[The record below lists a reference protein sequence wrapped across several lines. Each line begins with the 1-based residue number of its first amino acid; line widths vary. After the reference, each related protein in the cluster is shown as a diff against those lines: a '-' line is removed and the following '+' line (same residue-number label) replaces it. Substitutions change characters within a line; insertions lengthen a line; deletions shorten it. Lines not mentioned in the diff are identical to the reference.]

1 MEFRG
6 TDKRSMPPS
15 SSSSAYN
22 NNPSI
27 IRDQQPSFSATTTLL
42 SPTSGRGGGGGERS
56 NNGSTSAH
64 HLYQNHVLDHHQ
76 HHHQQQQLQQ
86 HRQRVQQPVDN
97 QPDPDPVSIA
107 GIYTPVASPIAAD
120 GSTTQSLTTIRYR
133 ECLRN
138 HAANIGGHVVDGCG
152 EFMPSGDQG
161 TREAL
166 KCAACDCHRN
176 FHRKEVDGESQSS
189 LGANCYYCY
198 NPGNKNDRGS
208 RSVVPPRSHSHH
220 PLTTPTTTFLPTPLQ
235 QHQSKFHQL
244 GLPNSPPSGPIQP
257 MMMAFGGGGSGGGA
271 ESSSEE
277 HNMFGG
283 IGQSSHPGSSKKRF
297 RTKFTQ
303 EQKDKLLEFA
313 EKIGWRIQ
321 KQDEQEVQHFC
332 AEVGVK
338 RQVFKV
344 WMHNNKHVM
353 RKKEL

>member
-6 TDKRSMPPS
+6 TDKRSMPS

-27 IRDQQPSFSATTTLL
+27 IRDQLPSFSATTTLL
-42 SPTSGRGGGGGERS
+42 SPTSGRGGGERRS

-64 HLYQNHVLDHHQ
+64 HLYQNQVLDQ
-76 HHHQQQQLQQ
+76 HQ
-86 HRQRVQQPVDN
+86 HRQRVPVDN

-107 GIYTPVASPIAAD
+107 GIDTPPVASPIAID
-120 GSTTQSLTTIRYR
+120 GSTTESLTTIRYR
-133 ECLRN
+133 ECLKN

-152 EFMPSGDQG
+152 EFMPSGEEG

-176 FHRKEVDGESQSS
+176 FHRKQVDGES

-208 RSVVPPRSHSHH
+208 RSVPPRSHSHH
-220 PLTTPTTTFLPTPLQ
+220 PLTTPTTTFLPTQLQ

-257 MMMAFGGGGSGGGA
+257 MMMAFGGGGGA

-321 KQDEQEVQHFC
+321 KQDEQEVQQFC